1 MILYAGP
8 LQVLY
13 ERGFLRYISYQDAEI
28 LRMIYFA
35 LRDENWD
42 TCEHIIT
49 HEEKDISWETFRVTY
64 DSVHRKNNEDL
75 IRWKASIEGLPDSSI
90 RFTIDGE
97 VLKEIKKN
105 RAGFCVLHPLH
116 GVKGQ
121 PVQVTQPDGS
131 TYDGQFPAH
140 VEPRNPFKDVQKLKW
155 RFGDR
160 WFEVSFSGDVFETE
174 DQRNWID
181 TSFKTFCTP
190 ADLPI
195 PVTLQPGT
203 KIHQEVHFRP
213 LEKLQPIT
221 SHDATVIQLDK
232 TGEAT
237 RLPAIGTL
245 LSAENNS
252 INAAA
257 VDQLKTVKLDHLA
270 IAVSPSNADWI
281 AKFSQQ
287 CEAAYAI
294 DLAMKVVLTLPQD
307 FNNTLNQF
315 SGIIQQNRLRVNE
328 VLLLSEKKPVTDQKL
343 IDHIPTLKE
352 ALPGIKWGV
361 GTSGDFKDL
370 NRNRFNKGDADFV
383 SYSAH
388 PQVHAF
394 DDRTL
399 IENIDGL
406 RETGDSSSIIYP
418 KAEIHL
424 CPITLQK
431 RSWDKAD
438 PRQTSDLAALWTFGA
453 IRAIAEAKVRSATL
467 FETTG
472 QNGLLSN
479 AGQPYP
485 ITEMLQKLLRFK
497 NHEMIVLKN
506 NEPLLA
512 DAMLFSNDSS
522 TTLLLVN
529 YTDDLQVV
537 RYGRNEFQVPPLQLI
552 EINLS
557 GT

>member
-49 HEEKDISWETFRVTY
+49 HEEKDISWETFRVNY
-64 DSVHRKNNEDL
+64 DSVHRKNNEDV
-75 IRWKASIEGLPDSSI
+75 IRWKSSIEGLPDGSI
-90 RFTIDGE
+90 RFTIDGK
-97 VLKEIKKN
+97 VLKEIKRN
-105 RAGFCVLHPLH
+105 RAGFCVLHPLQ

-121 PVQVTQPDGS
+121 PVQISQPDGS
-131 TYDGQFPAH
+131 TYEGKFPTH
-140 VEPRNPFKDVQKLKW
+140 VEPRNPFKNVQKLKW
-155 RFGDR
+155 KFGER
-160 WFEVSFSGDVFETE
+160 WFELSFAGDVFETE

-195 PVTLQPGT
+195 PVTLQPGQT
-203 KIHQEVHFRP
+203 IYQEVHFRP
-213 LEKLQPIT
+213 LEKLHPIT
-221 SHDATVIQLDK
+221 SHDATIIQLDK
-232 TGEAT
+232 TGEKT
-237 RLPAIGTL
+237 RLPDVGTFL
-245 LSAENNS
+245 PEESTS
-252 INAAA
+252 MNAAA
-257 VDQLKTVKLDHLA
+257 TEELKKVNLDHLA
-270 IAVSPSNADWI
+270 IGVSPSNVDWI
-281 AKFSQQ
+281 AKFSQH
-287 CEAAYAI
+287 CEAAYAMNLPI
-294 DLAMKVVLTLPQD
+294 KVVLTMPLD
-307 FNNTLNQF
+307 FHNVLNQF
-315 SGIIQQNRLRVNE
+315 TGIVQQNRLNVPA
-328 VLLLSEKKPVTDQKL
+328 VLLLSENKPATDQKL
-343 IDHIPTLKE
+343 IDQISSLKQ
-352 ALPGIKWGV
+352 AFPGIKWGA
-361 GTSGDFKDL
+361 GTRGDFKDL
-370 NRNRFNKGDADFV
+370 NRNRFDAGEADFV
-383 SYSAH
+383 SYSGH

-406 RETGDSSSIIYP
+406 RETGDAASSIYP
-418 KAEIHL
+418 EAEIHI
-424 CPITLQK
+424 CPVTLQK
-431 RSWDKAD
+431 RSLEKQD
-438 PRQTSDLAALWTFGA
+438 PRQASDLAALWTFGA
-453 IRAIAEAKVRSATL
+453 LRATAEASLTSVTL
-467 FETTG
+467 FEATG
-472 QNGLLSN
+472 RNGVISN
-479 AGQPYP
+479 EGQPYP
-485 ITEMLQKLLRFK
+485 MLEMLQKVLRFK
-497 NHEMIVLKN
+497 KHDMIVLKN